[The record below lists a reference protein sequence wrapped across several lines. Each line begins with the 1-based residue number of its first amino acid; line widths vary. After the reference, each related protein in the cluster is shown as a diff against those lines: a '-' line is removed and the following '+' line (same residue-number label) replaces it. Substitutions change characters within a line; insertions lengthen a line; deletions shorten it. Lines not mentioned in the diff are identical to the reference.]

1 MAALRRLA
9 CLFSLEGARK
19 GEREL
24 LEVALAHSPRVEE
37 GGPGLVYLD
46 VRGLRGLFG
55 DEAEIGRRLAR
66 SAADRGLP
74 VQVGI
79 ASSRISARIAARRG
93 SSVTVVRPG
102 EEAEYLASAPV
113 SLLDLTDEMAARLD
127 RWGIRTLGDLADLP
141 TPALF
146 ERLGSEGLRLQRLAR
161 GEDPRPLRPWE
172 PPSIFEESVEPGW
185 AVETLGRLG
194 DLLAGLVEQIC
205 EKLERRGL
213 SADQF
218 EWACR
223 LADRTVHEGSVA
235 PAVPMNEPSA
245 VAALL
250 KASLESRP
258 PRGAVDAVTLRAR
271 PVRVAPAQESLTDRF
286 RPSPRVLAATL
297 ARLAALVG
305 ARQVGVPVLLD
316 SHRPDAVELAPPHS
330 RPDPLP
336 GKERASRSLSPLGR
350 GPGEGC
356 GVARAALALRRL
368 RPPLPARVTL
378 TAGRPVHLR
387 SDRLTARIVASVGP
401 WRSSGEWWT
410 ERSWTHDEWDVELGD
425 GPLCRLAHDGSTW
438 WLEGIYD

>member
-9 CLFSLEGARK
+9 CLFAPEGARN
-19 GEREL
+19 GEHEL

-46 VRGLRGLFG
+46 VTGLRGLFG

-66 SAADRGLP
+66 SAADRGLRA
-74 VQVGI
+74 QVGI

-93 SSVTVVRPG
+93 SSVTVVGPG

-141 TPALF
+141 TPAMF

-172 PPSIFEESVEPGW
+172 PPSVFEESVEPGW

-194 DLLAGLVEQIC
+194 DLVAGLVERIC

-258 PRGAVDAVTLRAR
+258 PRGAVDAVTLRAH

-286 RPSPRVLAATL
+286 RPSPRMLAATL

-316 SHRPDAVELAPPHS
+316 SHRPDAAELAPPYF
-330 RPDPLP
+330 RPEPLP
-336 GKERASRSLSPLGR
+336 GTERASRSLSPLGR
-350 GPGEGC
+350 GRGDEG
-356 GVARAALALRRL
+356 GMVRPALALRRL

-410 ERSWTHDEWDVELGD
+410 ERSWIHDEWDVELGD
-425 GPLCRLAHDGSTW
+425 GTLCRLAHDGSTW
-438 WLEGIYD
+438 SLEGIYD